1 MQLPDGTLVDFC
13 TDAED
18 EMIVLLR
25 AAVEAL
31 SRYGSAAD
39 LVLNEA
45 LERAGSPWRV
55 DGPGIGATR
64 LALP

>member
-1 MQLPDGTLVDFC
+1 MLVEMPS
-13 TDAED
+13 DAED
-18 EMIVLLR
+18 EMIVVLR

-31 SRYGSAAD
+31 SKYGSAAD

-45 LERAGSPWRV
+45 LEQADSPWRV
-55 DGPGIGATR
+55 DDPGIGATR